1 LEKHPKR
8 KDYRGY
14 SPHISNAVIILHVST
29 SRNSFFMAKDNS
41 YFGDLK
47 ITLFIPH
54 QVFPLIY
61 EDSAAYSR
69 LAYSNLAYSKLAYSK
84 LAYSKLAYSKL

>member
-1 LEKHPKR
+1 
-8 KDYRGY
+8 
-14 SPHISNAVIILHVST
+14 
-29 SRNSFFMAKDNS
+29 MAKDNS

-84 LAYSKLAYSKL
+84 LAYSKL